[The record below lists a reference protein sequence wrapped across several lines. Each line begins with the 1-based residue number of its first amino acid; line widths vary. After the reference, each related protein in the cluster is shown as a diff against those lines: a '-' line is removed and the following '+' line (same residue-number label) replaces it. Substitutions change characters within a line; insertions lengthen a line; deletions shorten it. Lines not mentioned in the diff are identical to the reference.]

1 MKIFL
6 LMVLLHIIDDF
17 VLKTACLNKLKQKEF
32 WKNHITDDNK
42 LYQYDYLVALVIHGL
57 SWSLMIHLPFFFL
70 NCNEWILFGLV
81 IFQAIIHSRID
92 DLKANKK
99 TISLVVDQSAHL
111 LQIITSAIILMC

>member
-1 MKIFL
+1 MKVFL

-17 VLKTACLNKLKQKEF
+17 VLQAACLNKLKQKEF
-32 WKNHITDDNK
+32 WKNYITDDNK

-111 LQIITSAIILMC
+111 LQIITSAIILMY